1 MPMVAPLI
9 DCFPARENLQHKL
22 PASSACLAV
31 RMTAMGGFALGIL
44 PLIPPVRPHTT
55 RRQAGTPRWRLVR
68 ARAALLGYRSAPL
81 IGGDQPTPFGRER
94 RPNRLLSADLA
105 RSLHQSFKVF
115 RNVCTWSCMF
125 AIIVPTKNSSGTVV
139 QPGDG

>member
-1 MPMVAPLI
+1 MVAPLI

-55 RRQAGTPRWRLVR
+55 RRHFGPRQCELFTELALFLLEYGTEECKRWAG
-68 ARAALLGYRSAPL
+68 
-81 IGGDQPTPFGRER
+81 
-94 RPNRLLSADLA
+94 
-105 RSLHQSFKVF
+105 
-115 RNVCTWSCMF
+115 
-125 AIIVPTKNSSGTVV
+125 
-139 QPGDG
+139 